1 MCITKKINLQV
12 GYTTIHQGKTLIEQF
27 FYNLPQQIVANAI
40 YVTYVQYSMRKF
52 GRVEY
57 TTDFMIL
64 FASVFFFM
72 VGIKRDTAF
81 YFQQLS
87 TLIHLSIF
95 LILFPL
101 FSEPIVEIKAR
112 INISIA
118 SWFKG
123 TPIPMACIA
132 EQSDFE
138 KEQLRVS

>member
-1 MCITKKINLQV
+1 M
-12 GYTTIHQGKTLIEQF
+12 
-27 FYNLPQQIVANAI
+27 ANAI
-40 YVTYVQYSMRKF
+40 YVIYVQYSMGMF

-57 TTDFMIL
+57 TTHFMIL
-64 FASVFFFM
+64 FGSVFLM
-72 VGIKRDTAF
+72 VDIKRDTAF

-87 TLIHLSIF
+87 TLIHLLIF

-118 SWFKG
+118 SWYKG
-123 TPIPMACIA
+123 TPIPMVCIA

>member
-1 MCITKKINLQV
+1 M
-12 GYTTIHQGKTLIEQF
+12 
-27 FYNLPQQIVANAI
+27 ANAI
-40 YVTYVQYSMRKF
+40 YVTYVQYSMGKF

-64 FASVFFFM
+64 FACVFFM

-123 TPIPMACIA
+123 TPIPMVCIA